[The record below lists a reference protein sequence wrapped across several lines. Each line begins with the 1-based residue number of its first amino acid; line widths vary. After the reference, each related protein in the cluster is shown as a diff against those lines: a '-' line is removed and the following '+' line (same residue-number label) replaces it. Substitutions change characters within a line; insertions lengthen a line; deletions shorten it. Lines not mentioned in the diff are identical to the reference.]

1 VKPAARGPRE
11 PAVDPFDREFA
22 VSEGGSERRS
32 ARALRREV
40 PTRWNIRFVQRE
52 SPMPWLT
59 ILRLGLHE
67 EQRGRSGMSH
77 ADTLRG

>member
-11 PAVDPFDREFA
+11 PAVDPFDQEFA
-22 VSEGGSERRS
+22 VSKGGSERRS
-32 ARALRREV
+32 ARALRREA

-59 ILRLGLHE
+59 ILRLGLDE